1 MRSEEEIK
9 TRLEEIDAEIEN
21 LNRKK
26 NASTLDAIIIHE
38 MKMRRKTLLW
48 CLE

>member
-21 LNRKK
+21 LNWKK
-26 NASTLDAIIIHE
+26 NVSTLDAIIIHE